1 MKTLDTSKNI
11 VLDIN
16 EINRML
22 PHSYPFLLV
31 DRVTNIELGVAI
43 EGLKNIS
50 MNEPQFTGH
59 FPERPIMPGVMI
71 IEAMA
76 QVSGILAMKSL
87 QNEGGNNIFFL
98 ASVDNAKFK
107 KVVIPGDQL
116 ILKSQVDKKK
126 NKIWK
131 FSCTSYVGNDLVC
144 SASIM
149 IAKD

>member
-1 MKTLDTSKNI
+1 MTTSNTNI

-22 PHSYPFLLV
+22 PHAYPFLLV
-31 DRVTNIELGVAI
+31 DRVTNIELGESI

-76 QVSGILAMKSL
+76 QISGILAMKSL
-87 QNEGGNNIFFL
+87 QNEKEDNIFFL

-107 KVVIPGDQL
+107 KIVVPGDQL

-131 FSCTSYVGNDLVC
+131 FFCSAYVGSDLAC
-144 SASIM
+144 SASVM

>member
-1 MKTLDTSKNI
+1 MTTNI

-16 EINRML
+16 EINSML

-31 DRVTNIELGVAI
+31 DRITDMELGVSI

-59 FPERPIMPGVMI
+59 FPQRPIMPGVMI
-71 IEAMA
+71 IESMA

-87 QNEGGNNIFFL
+87 QNEEEGNIFFL

-107 KVVIPGDQL
+107 KVVVPGDQL
-116 ILKSQVDKKK
+116 VIKSQVEKKK

-131 FSCTSYVGNDLVC
+131 FSCASYVAGDLAC
-144 SASIM
+144 SANIM

>member
-1 MKTLDTSKNI
+1 
-11 VLDIN
+11 
-16 EINRML
+16 ML
-22 PHSYPFLLV
+22 PHAYPFLLV
-31 DRVTNIELGVAI
+31 DRVTNIELGESI

-76 QVSGILAMKSL
+76 QISGILAMKSL
-87 QNEGGNNIFFL
+87 QNEKEDNIFFL

-107 KVVIPGDQL
+107 KIVVPGDQL

-131 FSCTSYVGNDLVC
+131 FSCSAYVGSDLAC
-144 SASIM
+144 SAAVM

>member
-1 MKTLDTSKNI
+1 MTTSNTNI

-22 PHSYPFLLV
+22 PHAYPFLLV
-31 DRVTNIELGVAI
+31 DRVTSIELGESI

-76 QVSGILAMKSL
+76 QISGILAMKSL
-87 QNEGGNNIFFL
+87 QNEKEDNIFFL

-107 KVVIPGDQL
+107 KIVVPGDQL

-131 FSCTSYVGNDLVC
+131 FSCSAYVGSDLAC
-144 SASIM
+144 SAAVM

>member
-1 MKTLDTSKNI
+1 MTTSNTNI

-22 PHSYPFLLV
+22 PHAYPFLLV
-31 DRVTNIELGVAI
+31 DRVTNIELGESI

-76 QVSGILAMKSL
+76 QISGILAMKSL
-87 QNEGGNNIFFL
+87 QNEKEDNIFFL

-107 KVVIPGDQL
+107 KIVVPGDQL

-131 FSCTSYVGNDLVC
+131 FSCSAYVGSDLAC
-144 SASIM
+144 SAAVM